1 MKNIIFLVFYIIF
14 LYNDI
19 KKKYISRNL
28 LLLYFVIGIV
38 VNIINYKTITLDSV
52 IDFGYSVIFG
62 IMILVI
68 SIISGESIGK
78 GDGIYF
84 IINSLYISFKYNLM
98 LFIVGIITAFIIS
111 IILVV
116 INNRNIYK
124 KSLPFFPFLM
134 PAILMEVYLC
144 IR

>member
-38 VNIINYKTITLDSV
+38 VNIINYKTIILDSV

>member
-98 LFIVGIITAFIIS
+98 LFLVGIITAFIIS

>member
-1 MKNIIFLVFYIIF
+1 MKNIIFLIFYIIF
-14 LYNDI
+14 LYFDI
-19 KKKYISRNL
+19 KRKYISRNL

-38 VNIINYKTITLDSV
+38 INIISFKTITMDSI
-52 IDFGYSVIFG
+52 IDFGYSLIFG
-62 IMILVI
+62 IVIFLI

-134 PAILMEVYLC
+134 PAIIMEVYLC

>member
-111 IILVV
+111 IILVI

>member
-1 MKNIIFLVFYIIF
+1 MIF
-14 LYNDI
+14 LYFDI
-19 KKKYISRNL
+19 KRKYISRNL

-38 VNIINYKTITLDSV
+38 INIINFRSITMDSI
-52 IDFGYSVIFG
+52 IDFGYSLVFGIVIF
-62 IMILVI
+62 LI
-68 SIISGESIGK
+68 SIVSSESIGK

-111 IILVV
+111 IILVI

-134 PAILMEVYLC
+134 PVILMEVYLC

>member
-84 IINSLYISFKYNLM
+84 IINSLYISFKYNIM